1 MARSPIWG
9 EDWCREDKYCAARIV
24 IPERQLARQRGRNRG
39 SLCGAA
45 KLKKGQSPEHRMASF
60 FFGGGAILLG
70 VLITLTTALKWP
82 RWLNYI
88 WAALA
93 FIWGIIAF
101 V

>member
-1 MARSPIWG
+1 
-9 EDWCREDKYCAARIV
+9 
-24 IPERQLARQRGRNRG
+24 
-39 SLCGAA
+39 
-45 KLKKGQSPEHRMASF
+45 MASF

-82 RWLNYI
+82 RWLNYA

-101 V
+101 VV